1 MALSGLDIYKLL
13 PKTNCRECGF
23 PTCLA
28 FAMQLAK
35 KAVPL
40 DKCPYLSKEA
50 KLVLEESSLAPIR
63 LVVIGKDKKIELGN
77 ETVLFRHEDK
87 FYHPAAIGFIIDDN
101 SSDKEIDVKI
111 SKINRLKFE
120 RVGQA
125 LEANLAA
132 IRQ

>member
-40 DKCPYLSKEA
+40 SKCPYISPEA
-50 KLVLEESSLAPIR
+50 KAALEEASLAPIR
-63 LVVIGKDKKIELGN
+63 LVTIGQDKK
-77 ETVLFRHEDK
+77 
-87 FYHPAAIGFIIDDN
+87 
-101 SSDKEIDVKI
+101 
-111 SKINRLKFE
+111 
-120 RVGQA
+120 
-125 LEANLAA
+125 
-132 IRQ
+132 